1 MVAVVTVVVVA
12 GVLVVILIV
21 VVVDDNCT
29 VQFTIPDIEP
39 VPPDLWASE
48 VIHQHFL
55 RYLVRPVYEELA

>member
-1 MVAVVTVVVVA
+1 MVAVVTEVVA
-12 GVLVVILIV
+12 GALVVILIV

-39 VPPDLWASE
+39 VLPDLWASE

-55 RYLVRPVYEELA
+55 RYLARPVYEELA